1 MRDFLYR
8 LKDSF
13 KTELWPVP
21 LIALLVAVILG
32 LSLPEVDR
40 VVQSAATDDPRLPW
54 LFSGGPDAARDI
66 LTTISGSLIT
76 VTSLTFSLTVV
87 TLQLASSQFSPR
99 LLRNFTADRFVHI
112 TLAIFLGAFTYSLFV
127 LTAVRSEDETGAVF
141 VPTLSITTAIVF
153 VLISIFALVLFLA
166 HLAREIRVEMVMRN
180 VRAETENQIDRVY
193 PAHEPDHTPVP
204 SSPNQRL
211 LQLRTRKSGFLAGVQ
226 TKTLINA
233 AVKTNTVI
241 QFNAKVGDSIIEG
254 APYVTVWPGPNSSGI
269 SREHTEELKES
280 FQEATTVNQE
290 RSLHQQPEFGLR
302 QLSDIAC
309 KALSPGVNDPTTAQD
324 AMVHIGT
331 LLGLLANRSLGPR
344 VYRDEQGA
352 VRLIVNQHTYA
363 EMLDTG
369 LTQLRVYATADP
381 VVLRRLANML
391 RDIAWADRT
400 KRHGAQIRVHVDRLS
415 ETVNRGAHIEA
426 DKEEIRAAL
435 VEAREALDRNL

>member
-21 LIALLVAVILG
+21 LIALLIAVVLG
-32 LSLPEVDR
+32 LSLPEADR
-40 VVQSAATDDPRLPW
+40 MVQSAATDDPRLPW
-54 LFSGGPDAARDI
+54 VFSGGPDAARDV

-99 LLRNFTADRFVHI
+99 LLRNFTADRLVHI

-127 LTAVRSEDETGAVF
+127 LTAVRSEDESNAEF
-141 VPTLSITTAIVF
+141 VPTLSVTMAIAF
-153 VLISIFALVLFLA
+153 ALISIFALVLFLA

-180 VRAETENQIDRVY
+180 VRAETEIQMDRVY
-193 PAHEPDHTPVP
+193 PVHDADYAPVP
-204 SSPNQRL
+204 IAPNQRL

-226 TKTLINA
+226 TKTLLHA
-233 AVKTNTVI
+233 ATETNTVI
-241 QFNAKVGDSIIEG
+241 RFDAKVGDSIIEG
-254 APYVTVWPGPNSSGI
+254 APYVTVWPGPDGSGI
-269 SREHTEELKES
+269 SSEQTEKLKDA

-290 RSLHQQPEFGLR
+290 RNLYQQPEFGLR

-324 AMVHIGT
+324 AMVHLGT
-331 LLGLLANRSLGPR
+331 LLGLMANRRLGPR
-344 VYRDEQGA
+344 VYRDDQGV

-369 LTQLRVYATADP
+369 LTQLRVCAAADP

-400 KRHGAQIRVHVDRLS
+400 KRHDNEIRLHVDRLA
-415 ETVNRGAHIEA
+415 ETVNRGNHIEA
-426 DKEEIRAAL
+426 DKQEIRAAL
-435 VEAREALDRNL
+435 DEARTALDRNL